1 MFVIKKKHLYDGA
14 LWGNITRGVGADNQ
28 SQPKRL
34 YTYLFT
40 YNSTIEAKGLKND
53 NQSFF

>member
-1 MFVIKKKHLYDGA
+1 MLVIKKKQLYDGA
-14 LWGNITRGVGADNQ
+14 LGGNITRGVGADNQ
-28 SQPKRL
+28 SQSKRL

-40 YNSTIEAKGLKND
+40 YNSTIGAKGLEND